1 VLNPSSAWRRLQAGN
16 RCSHT
21 TVRSTKRVAGNG
33 EVPVAAVF
41 RCADADTPSEVVL
54 GQSRGSLID
63 VSTWGHVIDT
73 GTLAT
78 MEYAVGTL
86 KTPLIVVL
94 GHPHCAAMQTAL
106 TAWNNVTFPTG
117 AARTVVEQAISS
129 LTRLGGRI
137 DNADELS
144 AAHVVN
150 TGASL
155 LHRSPIIA
163 AAVDSGQ
170 SAIVC
175 VMGGGDSADGG
186 LLRTCATFGDVQV
199 TGSTLLECV

>member
-1 VLNPSSAWRRLQAGN
+1 MLNPSSAWRRLQAGN
-16 RCSHT
+16 RYFYA
-21 TVRSTKRVAGNG
+21 TVRSTTRVADNAD
-33 EVPVAAVF
+33 VPVAAVF
-41 RCADADTPSEVVL
+41 RCADADTPSEAVL

-73 GTLAT
+73 GALAT
-78 MEYAVGTL
+78 MEYAVDTL

-94 GHPHCAAMQTAL
+94 GHAHCAAMQTAL
-106 TAWNNVTFPTG
+106 TAWNNVTFPKG

-129 LTRLGGRI
+129 LTRLGGGI
-137 DNADELS
+137 DDADELS

-175 VMGGGDSADGG
+175 VMSSNDSGDGG

>member
-1 VLNPSSAWRRLQAGN
+1 MINASSAWQRLQAGN
-16 RCSHT
+16 QHFYASM
-21 TVRSTKRVAGNG
+21 RSTKPVSGDSEA
-33 EVPVAAVF
+33 PVAAVF
-41 RCADADTPSEVVL
+41 RCADATTPSEVVL

-94 GHPHCAAMQTAL
+94 GHAHCAAMQTAL
-106 TAWNNVTFPTG
+106 TAWNNVSFPKG
-117 AARTVVEQAISS
+117 AARAVVEQAISS
-129 LTRLGGRI
+129 LTRLGGSI
-137 DNADELS
+137 DDADELS

-155 LHRSPIIA
+155 LHRSPLIA
-163 AAVDSGQ
+163 GAVDGGQ
-170 SAIVC
+170 TAIVC
-175 VMGGGDSADGG
+175 VMSGGSGGEG
-186 LLRTCATFGDVQV
+186 LLRTRAAFGDVSI
-199 TGSTLLECV
+199 TDSPLLECV

>member
-1 VLNPSSAWRRLQAGN
+1 MFDPSAAWRRLQTGN
-16 RCSHT
+16 QHFYA
-21 TVRSTKRVAGNG
+21 TVRSTKQVPGNG
-33 EVPVAAVF
+33 DVPVAAVF
-41 RCADADTPSEVVL
+41 RCADAATSSEVLL

-63 VSTWGHVIDT
+63 VSTWGQVLDT
-73 GTLAT
+73 GALAT

-94 GHPHCAAMQTAL
+94 GHAHCAAMQTAL
-106 TAWNNVTFPTG
+106 TAWNNVTFPKG
-117 AARTVVEQAISS
+117 SARTVVEQAISS
-129 LTRLGGRI
+129 LTRLGGCI
-137 DNADELS
+137 DDADELS

-163 AAVDSGQ
+163 AAVDGGQ

-175 VMGGGDSADGG
+175 VMSGDDG
-186 LLRTCATFGDVQV
+186 LVRSCATFGDVSV
-199 TGSTLLECV
+199 TDTPLLECV